1 MRMRRLKW
9 APEFLENSDVVVHTP
24 EENKGKWKE
33 VLKRDSL
40 HVEIGTG
47 KGDYWITMS
56 EMYPEIGWIGV
67 EKNES
72 VAAMAVRKSGERV
85 ENRLFVQNDAANID
99 TWFAAGEVD
108 VIHLNFSDPWPKKKA
123 SKRRLSHA
131 SFLEKYKT
139 ILSENG
145 EIQMKTD
152 NSQLFEYSILQ
163 FLANGFELI
172 DFSVDFRR
180 SEHPEDAITEYES
193 KFMEKGNPIYR
204 AVYRKGK

>member
-1 MRMRRLKW
+1 MRLRNVKNKDEILNASLYLVK
-9 APEFLENSDVVVHTP
+9 NP

-108 VIHLNFSDPWPKKKA
+108 VIHLNFSD
-123 SKRRLSHA
+123 SRLSVA
-131 SFLEKYKT
+131 K
-139 ILSENG
+139 
-145 EIQMKTD
+145 
-152 NSQLFEYSILQ
+152 
-163 FLANGFELI
+163 LA
-172 DFSVDFRR
+172 
-180 SEHPEDAITEYES
+180 EDAGFSE
-193 KFMEKGNPIYR
+193 
-204 AVYRKGK
+204 VYFRKLFALRFGQIQLLTLAIVADFVFVRFLDLARLAK